1 MNRIALFIFLILL
14 TSNLTAKAYF
24 FATDLET
31 QVVNLDDKNIELI
44 VTDKDDKKETE
55 AFPIGTILKGKVFE
69 YRFNKHFLRDEYVK
83 VHLYEAVLPN
93 GQVTEIDNDIKIKP
107 RVLASGK
114 HGVALIG
121 AGIATALKVTVAV
134 WSVGFPTGRGIKAV
148 SDSAFAVYNTPEKE
162 SKLKQ
167 GTKGFVKGLL
177 FPLPELVL
185 KGEKLP
191 IHDESYIWIQD
202 AKEDEKK
209 LSAFVVKKK
218 NIYLSQDKY
227 YDELDKDAPDFTA
240 FLRPKDKM
248 KYLKKQYKKSVRAK
262 IKAQE
267 KVEDEK
273 KKQPI
278 VIEVREDMASDI
290 EEVSPQ
296 ELKSAQEV
304 LEEMAFEEAKESKVQ
319 ELSAE
324 KQKHIHFWQSAPSP
338 QVIFDN
344 H

>member
-1 MNRIALFIFLILL
+1 MNRIALFIFLIFL

-31 QVVNLDDKNIELI
+31 QVLKLDNENVELV
-44 VTDKDDKKETE
+44 VTDLDDKKEEE

-83 VHLYEAVLPN
+83 VHLYEAHLPN

-107 RVLASGK
+107 RVMASGK
-114 HGVALIG
+114 HGVALLG

-162 SKLKQ
+162 SRLKQ

-227 YDELDKDAPDFTA
+227 YEDVGKDAPDFTA
-240 FLRPKDKM
+240 FLKPKDKI
-248 KYLKKQYKKSVRAK
+248 KYLKKYKKSVRAK
-262 IKAQE
+262 IKAHE
-267 KVEDEK
+267 KAEDDK

-278 VIEVREDMASDI
+278 VIEVREDMASDV

-296 ELKSAQEV
+296 ELNAAQDV
-304 LEEMAFEEAKESKVQ
+304 LEEMALQEAKENKVQ
-319 ELSAE
+319 ELSAQKE
-324 KQKHIHFWQSAPSP
+324 KHIHFWQRTNSP
-338 QVIFDN
+338 QVIFDEN
-344 H
+344 